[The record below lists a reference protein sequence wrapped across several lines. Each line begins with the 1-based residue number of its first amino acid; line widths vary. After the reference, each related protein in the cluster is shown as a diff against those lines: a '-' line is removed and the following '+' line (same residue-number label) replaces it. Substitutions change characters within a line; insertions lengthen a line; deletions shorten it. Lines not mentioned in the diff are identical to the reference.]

1 MQVIGAYMSQ
11 EQNTT
16 QKKTVSRTEFD
27 KRVDIERGYCEWTEY
42 MNPQDARAE
51 AYRRVSQ
58 EYQVA
63 KTS

>member
-42 MNPQDARAE
+42 MNPQDARTE
-51 AYRRVSQ
+51 AHRRVSQ

-63 KTS
+63 K